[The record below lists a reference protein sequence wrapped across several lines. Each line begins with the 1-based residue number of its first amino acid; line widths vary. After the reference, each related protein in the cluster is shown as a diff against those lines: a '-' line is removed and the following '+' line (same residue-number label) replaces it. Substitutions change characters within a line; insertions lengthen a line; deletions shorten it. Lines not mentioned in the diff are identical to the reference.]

1 MKRKK
6 KRTKKRLMSTLA
18 KTSGRVRLCI
28 HYDEEMCV
36 YDLQC
41 SPMSK
46 EEFEIAARGA
56 ARAYARSFTQS
67 MLTLARVGKARRE
80 RRQFNKR
87 MEVQEEL

>member
-1 MKRKK
+1 
-6 KRTKKRLMSTLA
+6 
-18 KTSGRVRLCI
+18 
-28 HYDEEMCV
+28 MCV